1 MAQASSPE
9 DSIRTLPWLIW
20 VVLVFGS
27 ISSAGFG
34 FDQGWW
40 SALMSSRQ
48 FVQNFGSFDPA
59 TDEWALSSQQQSL
72 GTGLGYVG
80 VIVGVFCG
88 SPLNERLGRKNTFWI
103 QSFVVTVGVI
113 IESTTET
120 SYTQFIIGKLI
131 VYLGGGIATS
141 VIPAYQGECAPK
153 SLRGLMSGT
162 YNAFLMVG
170 GFAASLIVY
179 LCQHIPSNWAWRVV
193 IVAQIA
199 IPAASW
205 LSLPFLPES
214 PYWLVSRGRL
224 DEAAHALYRLRGPS
238 FPAEAEVAAL
248 QQFQEEQRERQAAAT
263 WLVCFTDP
271 VNRRRTIIAVGA
283 QIFQQAQ
290 GISFVANYQSVFLQE
305 IGFEEV
311 LLMAVVVYVIG
322 VVANLISMASTDFLG
337 RRTVLLCSSLML
349 GACMITIGGLTAKGT
364 ESMTYPM
371 QVAAVV
377 MLMLWFFSFQITW
390 GPLAWVLTAEVP
402 PNQVREKTVAMSGMG
417 AYMTGLIIVFVNPY
431 TQAEIGG
438 CVAFIYG
445 GLSVVAFIFTWFFVP
460 ELNQRSLEEI
470 DQMFQ
475 DKLPTRAFK
484 SHVCRPVGDVSIG
497 KNDEEVFVEHA

>member
-1 MAQASSPE
+1 
-9 DSIRTLPWLIW
+9 
-20 VVLVFGS
+20 
-27 ISSAGFG
+27 
-34 FDQGWW
+34 
-40 SALMSSRQ
+40 MSSSQ
-48 FVQNFGSFDPA
+48 FVENFGSYNPA
-59 TDEWALSSQQQSL
+59 TNEWALSSQQQSL

-88 SPLNERLGRKNTFWI
+88 SPLNEHLGRKKTFWI

-113 IESTTET
+113 IESTTKS

-162 YNAFLMVG
+162 YNAFLMIG

-179 LCQHIPSNWAWRVV
+179 LCQHIPTDWAWRVV

-205 LSLPFLPES
+205 ISLPFLPES

-224 DEAAHALYRLRGPS
+224 DEAVTSLHRLRGSS

-248 QQFQEEQRERQAAAT
+248 QLLQEEQRERQATAT
-263 WLVCFTDP
+263 WAACFTHP

-283 QIFQQAQ
+283 QVFQQAQ

-305 IGFEEV
+305 IGFKEV

-322 VVANLISMASTDFLG
+322 VVANLVAMATTDLLG
-337 RRTVLLCSSLML
+337 RRNVLLCSSLML
-349 GACMITIGGLTAKGT
+349 GACMITIGGLTANGA
-364 ESMTYPM
+364 EAMSYSM

-417 AYMTGLIIVFVNPY
+417 AYIIGLIIVFVNPY

-438 CVAFIYG
+438 RVAFIYG
-445 GLSVVAFIFTWFFVP
+445 GLSVVAFLFAWFFVP

-470 DQMFQ
+470 EQMFE
-475 DKLPTRAFK
+475 DRLPTRTFK
-484 SHVCRPVGDVSIG
+484 SHVCRAPADVTE
-497 KNDEEVFVEHA
+497 KKEADVFIENV